1 MGFLGDMLDDVLDK
15 IKDFASFFVIYTAV
29 VFILGMFY
37 AGYSQGRG
45 GDFFW
50 YPFYFLL
57 IALAWKALKDMG
69 KGKAHAN
76 SGHGG
81 HDAHGGGHDAHGA
94 GHH

>member
-37 AGYSQGRG
+37 AGYAQGRG

-50 YPFYFLL
+50 YPIYFLL

-69 KGKAHAN
+69 KGKAAGG
-76 SGHGG
+76 GHGG
-81 HDAHGGGHDAHGA
+81 GGGHAAHGGGHDAH
-94 GHH
+94 H